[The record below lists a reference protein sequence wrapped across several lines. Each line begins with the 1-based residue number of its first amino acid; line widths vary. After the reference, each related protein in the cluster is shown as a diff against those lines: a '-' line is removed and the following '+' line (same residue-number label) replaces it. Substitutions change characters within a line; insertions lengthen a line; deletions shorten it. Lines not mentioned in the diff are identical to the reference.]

1 MRCLSRRQLR
11 RRNRLLRR
19 LPRRKRLLRS
29 SLLKVQTA
37 EKKAKARKKRAERVI
52 RTLIMRV

>member
-1 MRCLSRRQLR
+1 
-11 RRNRLLRR
+11 
-19 LPRRKRLLRS
+19 
-29 SLLKVQTA
+29 LKVQTA